1 MAYSANPI
9 MQTSQ
14 PTIAID
20 LVRALLQGSGS
31 DTAQQLRCVQQAGIA
46 PALLQQ
52 AGARVTTGQFA
63 TLYRLLAQLHDD
75 ETPGMFARPL
85 RGGTLKFLCL
95 SLIGSPSLLTAMNRF
110 CQYFRLQL
118 DDLHFALRPHGPLV
132 QIALQPRTEAVQQN
146 LFAQK
151 MMLKLVHGIASWLA
165 GQKIPLARV
174 DFSHSRPEQGAESVF
189 LYPGPQRFG
198 QPEMALWFALPQ
210 LQMPVR
216 QNAASIPG
224 FLARAPGDWMFV
236 SFAEHIISH
245 RVREY
250 LQPRLEQPCSLPE
263 VAAALHFSKRTLARK
278 LQAEGSS
285 FQGIKDALRRDVAIQ
300 QLTQGRLPVAAI
312 GQLVGFGDP
321 TSFQRA
327 FREWTGSAPGAY
339 RRRPGIRG

>member
-151 MMLKLVHGIASWLA
+151 MMLKLVHGIA
-165 GQKIPLARV
+165 
-174 DFSHSRPEQGAESVF
+174 
-189 LYPGPQRFG
+189 
-198 QPEMALWFALPQ
+198 
-210 LQMPVR
+210 
-216 QNAASIPG
+216 
-224 FLARAPGDWMFV
+224 
-236 SFAEHIISH
+236 
-245 RVREY
+245 
-250 LQPRLEQPCSLPE
+250 
-263 VAAALHFSKRTLARK
+263 AALFAVLGLLTL
-278 LQAEGSS
+278 
-285 FQGIKDALRRDVAIQ
+285 FN
-300 QLTQGRLPVAAI
+300 
-312 GQLVGFGDP
+312 VGDLL
-321 TSFQRA
+321 SL
-327 FREWTGSAPGAY
+327 
-339 RRRPGIRG
+339 